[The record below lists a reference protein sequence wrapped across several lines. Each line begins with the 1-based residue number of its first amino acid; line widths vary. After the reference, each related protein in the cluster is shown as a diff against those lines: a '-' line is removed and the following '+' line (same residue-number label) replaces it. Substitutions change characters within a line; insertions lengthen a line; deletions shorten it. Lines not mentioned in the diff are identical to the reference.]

1 MFEGEVIEV
10 LPGGGKFAQRI
21 LPSIFS
27 NQRDLLMVE
36 SYLCILFLTGQD
48 RRCKYLIDGFVED
61 LSVADLRILA
71 QLEADNPVEFGKV
84 GYRFRKQ
91 FNEGWFDG
99 IVVKVLS
106 RGGKIYLVC
115 KVILIV

>member
-1 MFEGEVIEV
+1 MHNLF
-10 LPGGGKFAQRI
+10 PTGK
-21 LPSIFS
+21 
-27 NQRDLLMVE
+27 
-36 SYLCILFLTGQD
+36 D

-71 QLEADNPVEFGKV
+71 QLEVDNPVEFGKV

-106 RGGKIYLVC
+106 RGGKILSCIHSSLDCMNY
-115 KVILIV
+115 IL

>member
-10 LPGGGKFAQRI
+10 LPGGGKYCSKNTSLNF
-21 LPSIFS
+21 LSY
-27 NQRDLLMVE
+27 RDNLNIEL
-36 SYLCILFLTGQD
+36 YLCTHLFLTGND
-48 RRCKYLIDGFVED
+48 RRCKYLIDGFVEE

-106 RGGKIYLVC
+106 RGGKID
-115 KVILIV
+115 ILCLQLS

>member
-10 LPGGGKFAQRI
+10 LPGGGKYC
-21 LPSIFS
+21 S
-27 NQRDLLMVE
+27 NNTSLNFLSRRDNLTIIE
-36 SYLCILFLTGQD
+36 IYLCIHLFLTGKD

-61 LSVADLRILA
+61 LSAADLRMLA

-106 RGGKIYLVC
+106 RGGKIYIFCL
-115 KVILIV
+115 KLS